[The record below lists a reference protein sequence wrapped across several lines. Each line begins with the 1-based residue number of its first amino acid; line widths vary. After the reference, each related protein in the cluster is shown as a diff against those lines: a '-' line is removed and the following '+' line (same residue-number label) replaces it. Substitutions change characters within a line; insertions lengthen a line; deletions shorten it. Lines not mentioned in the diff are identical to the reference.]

1 LIDSIL
7 KNSLSQQKKLFV
19 SSLNVFGK
27 LVWNFRHTL
36 AGELEK
42 VIENVYFKILDS
54 NNSTFEHKQ
63 YVLKVFKEIFN
74 KA

>member
-1 LIDSIL
+1 
-7 KNSLSQQKKLFV
+7 V

-27 LVWNFRHTL
+27 LVWNFRDNL
-36 AGELEK
+36 RVELEK

-54 NNSTFEHKQ
+54 NNSSFDHKQ
-63 YVLKVFKEIFN
+63 YILKVFKEIFN